1 MTNLSVAE
9 QSQIAKLAAR
19 PAFTEDDAQRVLSCE
34 EYENLKKSNQEIEYL
49 LSSLSTILIGLT
61 PQLEVNRW
69 NSIAENVFGVVADD
83 IMGRSLDESGI
94 EWNWEKIRIGIT
106 RCRRNCE
113 SVRVGKMGFTKPGG
127 KQGYLGIT
135 INPIR
140 ADIGELIG
148 FIIIGADI
156 TERKANE
163 DTQAQTEKLKSIGRL
178 AAGIAHEINT
188 PTQYVGDNT
197 RFLQEAFQDVLHTL
211 NTYAELFEAA
221 KAGDV
226 SADLI
231 RRVQEDIEDTD
242 VEYLCEEI
250 PTAIGHT
257 LEGVDRI
264 AQIVRAMKEFSHPV
278 QVEKTAIDINKSIES
293 TITVARNEWKYVAEM
308 ATDFDASLPLV
319 PCLPGEFNQV
329 ILNLIINAAHAIGDG
344 LAKHSTEKGRI
355 TVTTRLKD
363 NWAEIQINDTGAGI
377 PEEIRHRIFDP
388 FFTTKEVGRGTGQ
401 GLAIS
406 HSVITEKHGGTLNL
420 ETQAGNGT
428 TFSICIPLSPN
439 PDPPKAEN

>member
-1 MTNLSVAE
+1 MSE
-9 QSQIAKLAAR
+9 QGQKAKLAAH
-19 PAFTEDDAQRVLSCE
+19 PALTEDDAQNVLSCE
-34 EYENLKKSNQEIEYL
+34 EYENLKKSNQEIECL
-49 LSSLSTILIGLT
+49 LSSLSNILIGLT

-69 NSIAENVFGVVADD
+69 NSISENVFGVVADE
-83 IMGRSLDESGI
+83 IMGRSLDESGN
-94 EWNWEKIRIGIT
+94 EWNWEKIQMGIT
-106 RCRRNCE
+106 RCQRDCE
-113 SVRVGKMGFTKPGG
+113 PVRVDDIDFTKPSG
-127 KQGYLGIT
+127 KQGYLNIT
-135 INPIR
+135 INPVR

-156 TERKANE
+156 TERKAIE
-163 DTQAQTEKLKSIGRL
+163 DTLAQAEKLKSIGRL

-197 RFLQEAFQDVLHTL
+197 RFLQEAFQDILHIF

-221 KAGDV
+221 KAGEV

-231 RRVQEDIEDTD
+231 HRVQENIEDAD
-242 VEYLCEEI
+242 VEYLSEEI
-250 PTAIGHT
+250 PMAIEHT
-257 LEGVDRI
+257 LEGVERI
-264 AQIVRAMKEFSHPV
+264 AKIVRAMKEFSHPG
-278 QVEKTAIDINKSIES
+278 QEEMTAIDINRSIES

-329 ILNLIINAAHAIGDG
+329 ILNLIINAAHAIGDA
-344 LAKHSTEKGRI
+344 LVKNSTQKGRI
-355 TVTTRLKD
+355 TITTRHKD
-363 NWAEIQINDTGAGI
+363 DWAEIQISDTGPGI

-406 HSVITEKHGGTLNL
+406 HSVIIEKHGGTLNL
-420 ETQAGNGT
+420 ETQEGKGT
-428 TFSICIPLSPN
+428 TFSIGLPLSPN